1 MFDVLGD
8 ARAALASVVK
18 PSKDPMLSVGPGRL
32 ALAKLETALA
42 GQFDAPY
49 RLKDALAPIVKDYD
63 YIILDTPPS
72 LGILT
77 VNALVAST
85 HLLVPIQA
93 AYFAIEGTDDLLE
106 TYERIRARPNPQLKM
121 LGVVITLYD
130 KRTNIAKDTHGQIR
144 AVFGGMLF
152 KTKIGKNV
160 RLEEVRRTRKRYS
173 HLRRSPLGRW
183 STKSWQRRLYNVS
196 KRLGLPVTLKMRHD
210 AHYVESL
217 TSYSG
222 ATIGRMLPVEQIR
235 PNPEQPRKALGDLRE
250 LADSIRQKGVL
261 EPLLVRFVPR
271 EDCYYIISGE
281 RRYHAARAAG
291 LREVPCIEKS
301 ADEAETL
308 EISLIENIQRKD
320 LTPFEEAEGLQR
332 LAEQFDYSHEELAK
346 KLGKARSSV
355 SETLSLRSI
364 PESLRKKC
372 VENGV
377 TTKSLLLQ
385 IARQPTERKML
396 ELFARILQSG
406 LTRDEA
412 RKVRSDEKDGPQK
425 PQPFIFQ
432 YEPENEAF
440 RFRLQFKKSHVSRD
454 ELIRTLREI
463 LAQLEGTSEADS
475 TAA

>member
-1 MFDVLGD
+1 M
-8 ARAALASVVK
+8 
-18 PSKDPMLSVGPGRL
+18 
-32 ALAKLETALA
+32 
-42 GQFDAPY
+42 
-49 RLKDALAPIVKDYD
+49 
-63 YIILDTPPS
+63 
-72 LGILT
+72 
-77 VNALVAST
+77 
-85 HLLVPIQA
+85 
-93 AYFAIEGTDDLLE
+93 
-106 TYERIRARPNPQLKM
+106 
-121 LGVVITLYD
+121 
-130 KRTNIAKDTHGQIR
+130 
-144 AVFGGMLF
+144 
-152 KTKIGKNV
+152 
-160 RLEEVRRTRKRYS
+160 
-173 HLRRSPLGRW
+173 
-183 STKSWQRRLYNVS
+183 S

-355 SETLSLRSI
+355 SETLSLRII